1 MEINDIINA
10 MPYLSKREL
19 YEIHT
24 AVNKTIKQVEES
36 EQKYRETVRRR
47 QSEIVNEM
55 NKLLR
60 EFHTL
65 SASLRALDSDD
76 SDDYADNYSDCF
88 VDEDYECPVFGFS
101 IGCDDDICV
110 SVNPNDEVAAWY
122 REEKKE
128 LAKRKNE
135 KKG

>member
-1 MEINDIINA
+1 MDINEIINSI
-10 MPYLSKREL
+10 PYLTKGQLYKLHSEAASAIKR
-19 YEIHT
+19 
-24 AVNKTIKQVEES
+24 VEES
-36 EQKYRETVRRR
+36 EQRYRENVRRMQR
-47 QSEIVNEM
+47 EIVDEM
-55 NKLLR
+55 NKCLR

-65 SASLRALDSDD
+65 SASLRALDSNN

-88 VDEDYECPVFGFS
+88 VDGDYAYPVFGFS
-101 IGCDDDICV
+101 IDCDNDICV
-110 SVNPNDEVAAWY
+110 SVNPEDEVAAWY

>member
-1 MEINDIINA
+1 MNINDIINA
-10 MPYLSKREL
+10 IPYLSKREL

-36 EQKYRETVRRR
+36 EQRYRENVCQMQR
-47 QSEIVNEM
+47 EIVDEM
-55 NKLLR
+55 NKCLR

-76 SDDYADNYSDCF
+76 YMESYADCF
-88 VDEDYECPVFGFS
+88 VDGDYECPVFGFT
-101 IGCDDDICV
+101 IDCDNDIRV
-110 SVNPNDEVAAWY
+110 SVNPEDEVAAWY

>member
-1 MEINDIINA
+1 MDINEIIDSI
-10 MPYLSKREL
+10 PFLTKGQL
-19 YEIHT
+19 YKLHSET
-24 AVNKTIKQVEES
+24 ASAIKQVEES
-36 EQKYRETVRRR
+36 EQKYRETVRRMQR
-47 QSEIVNEM
+47 EIVDEM
-55 NKLLR
+55 NKCLR

-65 SASLRALDSDD
+65 SASLRALD

-128 LAKRKNE
+128 LAKKKNE

>member
-1 MEINDIINA
+1 MNINDIINA

-65 SASLRALDSDD
+65 SASLHAPN
-76 SDDYADNYSDCF
+76 SDDYMDSYSDCF
-88 VDEDYECPVFGFS
+88 VDSQYEYPVFGFT
-101 IGCDDDICV
+101 IDCYNDICV
-110 SVNPNDEVAAWY
+110 SVNLNDPIAEWY
-122 REEKKE
+122 RKEKEGLEKRKEEKE
-128 LAKRKNE
+128 
-135 KKG
+135 G

>member
-1 MEINDIINA
+1 MDINEIINSI
-10 MPYLSKREL
+10 PYLTKGQL
-19 YEIHT
+19 YKLHSE
-24 AVNKTIKQVEES
+24 AASAIKQVEES
-36 EQKYRETVRRR
+36 EQRYCENVRRMQR
-47 QSEIVNEM
+47 EIVDEM
-55 NKLLR
+55 NKCLR

-88 VDEDYECPVFGFS
+88 VDGDYECPVFGFS
-101 IGCDDDICV
+101 IDCDDDICV
-110 SVNPNDEVAAWY
+110 SVNPDDEVAAWY

>member
-1 MEINDIINA
+1 MDINEIINS

-19 YEIHT
+19 YKIHT

-47 QSEIVNEM
+47 QSKIVDEM

-65 SASLRALDSDD
+65 SASLRDPDSNDYLDS
-76 SDDYADNYSDCF
+76 YSDCF
-88 VDEDYECPVFGFS
+88 VDGDYAYPVFGFS
-101 IGCDDDICV
+101 IDCDNNIWV
-110 SVNPNDEVAAWY
+110 SINPEDEVAAWY
-122 REEKKE
+122 REEKEE
-128 LAKRKNE
+128 LAERKNE